1 MCTCATAKRR
11 RKQATKKYM
20 HMAPLVWPKYKK
32 RDATTSAMR
41 LRRLIE
47 TERRIK
53 QGGKK

>member
-1 MCTCATAKRR
+1 MSVCSTAKRR
-11 RKQATKKYM
+11 RKQAAGGYK
-20 HMAPLVWPKYKK
+20 HMAPLKRPRYKK
-32 RDATTSAMR
+32 RDAQTSAAR